1 MIARAVL
8 RMVPAL
14 EPRDAAVDQRRAG
27 RAQPKF
33 DALEPIDVRTRKPAR
48 ELDLVVREHVDR
60 VMLGLLERG
69 EARRPAVQAPHD
81 ERRVERHRV
90 ERVRREADEP
100 AVRPGRAD
108 HRDARGELREG
119 VAKLPVGERGSAR
132 DALAPRAEEEV
143 NALPTAKVPM
153 VAAPWRWATAA
164 LHANCSRRAAC
175 HGGIQRLLNSRA
187 MAQPLQKIIA
197 NRYGGRNL
205 PVTLV
210 LPDGG
215 RVPLSS
221 EPEVE
226 ILARTWRGLK
236 ALAAPAMG
244 ALARA
249 YVQNDIDFT
258 GSARRAIAIAEGMV
272 GEIAHGR
279 DSLTT
284 RWRIWRHQRRSNR
297 ANIGYHYDVSNAF
310 YRLWLDP
317 QLVYSCAYFTAED
330 DDARRRADG
339 QARAHL
345 PQAAPRRRASGF
357 STSAA
362 AGARSCSM
370 PRSGTA
376 STRPA
381 SRCRRTSSST

>member
-1 MIARAVL
+1 MVAARQSDRATAVL
-8 RMVPAL
+8 RAKRSLSDLPTC
-14 EPRDAAVDQRRAG
+14 G
-27 RAQPKF
+27 RK
-33 DALEPIDVRTRKPAR
+33 L
-48 ELDLVVREHVDR
+48 
-60 VMLGLLERG
+60 
-69 EARRPAVQAPHD
+69 
-81 ERRVERHRV
+81 
-90 ERVRREADEP
+90 
-100 AVRPGRAD
+100 
-108 HRDARGELREG
+108 
-119 VAKLPVGERGSAR
+119 AKLR
-132 DALAPRAEEEV
+132 
-143 NALPTAKVPM
+143 
-153 VAAPWRWATAA
+153 
-164 LHANCSRRAAC
+164 
-175 HGGIQRLLNSRA
+175 I

-284 RWRIWRHQRRSNR
+284 RWRIWRHQLRSNR

-317 QLVYSCAYFTAED
+317 QLVYSCAYFAAED
-330 DDARRRADG
+330 AIARGRADG

-345 PQAAPRRRASGF
+345 PQAAPRAGRALSRHRLRLGSAPVPCGAAARRRSDRHHAVEEPVRVREGRDRRARARGPRARR
-357 STSAA
+357 AA
-362 AGARSCSM
+362 RLS
-370 PRSGTA
+370 
-376 STRPA
+376 RPA
-381 SRCRRTSSST
+381 RGCALRQDRERGHVRARRDRALSQVLRQDPPDPEAGRARC